1 MTDMDLFDR
10 LALAGRRYV
19 RRLSAV
25 SGSPRLDLDEV
36 LRLYD
41 RKAILDVTI
50 RPNGQQ
56 PQHMKPDSERKLKL
70 SLLDMLSELHPE
82 EGSWY
87 EIFETAPTGDNSKV
101 RILVSGESGPK
112 GEVQMLMGR
121 RTLDNYFAED
131 PVLES
136 IRQAT
141 GPT

>member
-1 MTDMDLFDR
+1 MDLFDR

-19 RRLSAV
+19 RRLSTV
-25 SGSPRLDLDEV
+25 SRSPRLDLDEV
-36 LRLYD
+36 LRVYD
-41 RKAILDVTI
+41 RKAILEVTI

-56 PQHMKPDSERKLKL
+56 PQHLKPDSERKLKL

-87 EIFETAPTGDNSKV
+87 EVFETAPTGDISKV
-101 RILVSGESGPK
+101 RILVSGEGGAK
-112 GEVQMLMGR
+112 GEVHLLMGR
-121 RTLDNYFAED
+121 RTLDHYFSED

-141 GPT
+141 EPG